1 MIAAVTAGIEDEA
14 AESMPSTINLIS
26 IKLLAIP
33 GATQMSA
40 NDINDCGQIVGGYT
54 DVLGSAHGFVY
65 EEDSFCQLDYPGA
78 SATEILGINNLG
90 QMAGMFTTLTAT
102 CGFLY
107 DRGTFSPP
115 LTFPAPGNF
124 TVPNAINDR
133 GEIVGVYQ
141 DVVPGGHSF
150 LLKSGRYQT
159 LTYPGIT
166 GTAAQGINNGGE
178 VVGDFPDPKGTHGFI
193 YLENVG
199 VFTPPLDCPTG
210 TITALRGINNG
221 GQIVG
226 GCFDPQ
232 GNEHPFL
239 YMAGALNPILI
250 PGAISASTNGINDCG
265 QVVGNFQ
272 SARGPHSFVA
282 AILA

>member
-1 MIAAVTAGIEDEA
+1 LRLWFAAGIEDEA
-14 AESMPSTINLIS
+14 AENMSTNINLVS
-26 IKLLAIP
+26 IKILAIP

-40 NDINDCGQIVGGYT
+40 NDINDEGQIVGQFT
-54 DVLGSAHGFVY
+54 DALGSEHGFVY
-65 EEDSFCQLDYPGA
+65 KEDSFCQLDYPGA

-90 QMAGMFTTLTAT
+90 QMVGMFTTLAAT

-107 DRGTFSPP
+107 DRGTFSSP
-115 LTFPAPGNF
+115 LTFPGAGNF

-141 DVVPGGHSF
+141 DAVPGEHSF
-150 LLKSGRYQT
+150 LYKAGTYQT
-159 LTYPGIT
+159 LVYPGAQET
-166 GTAAQGINNGGE
+166 GAQGINNSGQ
-178 VVGDFPDPKGTHGFI
+178 VVGGFPDAKGTHGFV

-210 TITALRGINNG
+210 TLTALRGINNG

-239 YMAGALNPILI
+239 YVAGALNPILV
-250 PGAISASTNGINDCG
+250 PSAISASANAINDCS
-265 QVVGNFQ
+265 QVVGNLQ
-272 SARGPHSFVA
+272 SANGANSFVA
-282 AILA
+282 AISA